1 MLKKIQY
8 NSPVILT
15 FTFISLV
22 ALILGYFTKGYTN
35 RILFSVYRSSPKD
48 ILTYVRVFTHVI
60 GHANFNHFINNF
72 MFILILG
79 PMLEEKYGSKNL
91 VIMIIITAFITGIL
105 NIILFNNALLGAS
118 GVVFMLILLSSF
130 ANMEKNRIPLT
141 FIMVLIFFI
150 GKEIYGGIILKD
162 NISQITHIIGGLCG
176 SVFGYK
182 IKKNI

>member
-1 MLKKIQY
+1 MFKKIQY

-15 FTFISLV
+15 FTFISLLS
-22 ALILGYFTKGYTN
+22 LILGYVTN
-35 RILFSVYRSSPKD
+35 SKSTTLLFSVYRSSPKD
-48 ILTYVRVFTHVI
+48 ILTYVRLFTHVI
-60 GHANFNHFINNF
+60 GHANFNHFISNF

-79 PMLEEKYGSKNL
+79 PMIEEKYGSKNL
-91 VIMIIITAFITGIL
+91 VAMITITAFITGIL

-118 GVVFMLILLSSF
+118 GVVFMLILISSF
-130 ANMEKNRIPLT
+130 ANMEKNKIPLT
-141 FIMVLIFFI
+141 FILVLIFFL
-150 GKEIYGGIILKD
+150 GKEIYSGIILKD

>member
-1 MLKKIQY
+1 MFKKIQY
-8 NSPVILT
+8 NSPVVLT
-15 FTFISLV
+15 FTFISLL
-22 ALILGYFTKGYTN
+22 ALILSFFTKGYTN

-48 ILTYVRVFTHVI
+48 ILSYVRVFTHVI

-79 PMLEEKYGSKNL
+79 PMIEEKYGSKNL

-105 NIILFNNALLGAS
+105 NIMLFSNALLGAS
-118 GVVFMLILLSSF
+118 GVVFMLIVLSSF
-130 ANMEKNRIPLT
+130 ANMEKNKIPLT

-150 GKEIYGGIILKD
+150 GKEIYSGIILKD

-182 IKKNI
+182 INKNI